1 MSNTLAIEL
10 PASSPRAAEVPQRHI
25 EIVSSRNQ
33 KRARPRVIYALVA
46 VGGLFLILMTQLLL
60 SIFLSNGAYQI
71 AGLQTSQRDL
81 GRDQQV
87 LTESLNVLRSPQ
99 NLAAR
104 AAQLGMVTNTGS
116 QGFLSLTHGV
126 TRAPTA
132 ATTDTSVTP
141 DDSALTPN
149 ALITPEMA
157 ALGASVS
164 DPGSAPVSGAPA
176 DAAATGS
183 VPSSP
188 TALPSPITQ

>member
-1 MSNTLAIEL
+1 MSTTLAIDL
-10 PASSPRAAEVPQRHI
+10 TASSAREVELADRHI
-25 EIVSSRNQ
+25 EIVSSRSQ
-33 KRARPRVIYALVA
+33 KRARPRVVYALIA

-71 AGLQTSQRDL
+71 AGLQSSQRDFA
-81 GRDQQV
+81 RDQQV

-104 AAQLGMVTNTGS
+104 AAELGMVTNTGS

-126 TRAPTA
+126 TRPPTA

-141 DDSALTPN
+141 GDSALTPN

-157 ALGASVS
+157 ALGASAS
-164 DPGSAPVSGAPA
+164 DPASIPASGAPA
-176 DAAATGS
+176 GTTATGS
-183 VPSSP
+183 VPSTP
-188 TALPSPITQ
+188 TALPAPITQ